1 VRRNAVAQSFTEK
14 HGGAQRNFMIED
26 DITSKVIGSTIEV
39 HRYLGPGLLE
49 SAYNQC
55 LFYELKANGL
65 HVEREKP
72 MPIIYKDVTLDHGYK
87 LDLVVENEVVVE
99 LKTVEAFTDVHVAQL
114 LTYLRLGDYRLGLLI
129 NSHVSLLKN
138 GIKRLVN

>member
-1 VRRNAVAQSFTEK
+1 MT
-14 HGGAQRNFMIED
+14 D
-26 DITSKVIGSTIEV
+26 DDVSSKIIGLAIEV
-39 HRYLGPGLLE
+39 HRSLGPGLLE

-65 HVEREKP
+65 HVEREKS
-72 MPIIYKDVTLDHGYK
+72 MPIVYKDVTLDHGYK
-87 LDLVVENEVVVE
+87 LDLLVENQVVVE
-99 LKTVEAFTDVHVAQL
+99 LKTVEAFTEVHVAQL

-129 NSHVSLLKN
+129 NFHVSLLKN